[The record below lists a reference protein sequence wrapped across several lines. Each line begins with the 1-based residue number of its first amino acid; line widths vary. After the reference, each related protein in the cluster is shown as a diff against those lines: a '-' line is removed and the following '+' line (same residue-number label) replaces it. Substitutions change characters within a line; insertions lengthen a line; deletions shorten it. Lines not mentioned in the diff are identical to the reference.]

1 MKASGNGDKAVC
13 VQNLLA
19 IVRGEV
25 CFDRV
30 RGLDPRIVDKPAGEA
45 ASEAINDAQWLLKTY
60 EPRAEV
66 DAIRLVDDESETASG
81 IFKLQAEIT

>member
-25 CFDRV
+25 CFDRL
-30 RGLDPRIVDKPAGEA
+30 RGLDPRIVDRPAGEA
-45 ASEAINDAQWLLKTY
+45 VDDAVNDARWELRTY
-60 EPRAEV
+60 EPRAVVEK
-66 DAIRLVDDESETASG
+66 ITAYRDG
-81 IFKLQAEIT
+81 DTGDFRVNAEIS

>member
-25 CFDRV
+25 CFDRL
-30 RGLDPRIVDKPAGEA
+30 RGLDPRIVDRPADSA
-45 ASEAINDAQWLLKTY
+45 VNDAINDARWELETY
-60 EPRAEV
+60 EPRAVIEEISAV
-66 DAIRLVDDESETASG
+66 REDADGGFRLTAAIR
-81 IFKLQAEIT
+81 

>member
-25 CFDRV
+25 CFDRL
-30 RGLDPRIVDKPAGEA
+30 RGLDPRIVYRPADSA
-45 ASEAINDAQWLLKTY
+45 VNDAVNDDRWELETY
-60 EPRAEV
+60 ERRAVVEEISAV
-66 DAIRLVDDESETASG
+66 REDADGGFRLTAKIR
-81 IFKLQAEIT
+81 

>member
-25 CFDRV
+25 CYDRL

-45 ASEAINDAQWLLKTY
+45 ASEAIQDAEWMLDTY
-60 EPRAEV
+60 EPRAVIRGLDV
-66 DAIRLVDDESETASG
+66 DQDDAASG
-81 IFKLQAEIT
+81 GFLIKANIS

>member
-25 CFDRV
+25 CFDRL
-30 RGLDPRIVDKPAGEA
+30 RGLDPRIVDRPAGEA
-45 ASEAINDAQWLLKTY
+45 VDDAVNDARWELRTY
-60 EPRAEV
+60 EPRAVVEN
-66 DAIRLVDDESETASG
+66 ITAYRDG
-81 IFKLQAEIT
+81 DPGDFRVNAEIS

>member
-25 CFDRV
+25 CFDRL
-30 RGLDPRIVDKPAGEA
+30 RGLDPRIVDRPADNA
-45 ASEAINDAQWLLKTY
+45 VNDAINDVRWELETY
-60 EPRAEV
+60 EPRAVVEEISAV
-66 DAIRLVDDESETASG
+66 REDADGGFRLTAAIR
-81 IFKLQAEIT
+81 

>member
-25 CFDRV
+25 CFDRL
-30 RGLDPRIVDKPAGEA
+30 RGLDPRIVDRPAENA
-45 ASEAINDAQWLLKTY
+45 VNDAINDARWELETY
-60 EPRAEV
+60 EPRAVVEEIAAV
-66 DAIRLVDDESETASG
+66 REDTDGGFRLTAKIR
-81 IFKLQAEIT
+81 